1 MNILNEITWA
11 NASHAFFVFFKFNGN
26 EQVRAKQTS
35 FFSHFIKFMQLIWDF
50 QLEIYNL
57 NIGFVVIV
65 RNRSTSAPSDI
76 LYSSI
81 LMKKQP
87 IYDVFITISMG
98 LLVYTKSDYLLAV
111 LRYFSTVYRLRT
123 SIQLENIHH
132 VNFINFLST
141 RKIRNESLVRVL
153 KLSIL

>member
-1 MNILNEITWA
+1 M
-11 NASHAFFVFFKFNGN
+11 
-26 EQVRAKQTS
+26 RAKKTS
-35 FFSHFIKFMQLIWDF
+35 FFSHSIKIMQLIWDF

-65 RNRSTSAPSDI
+65 RNRSTSVPSDI

-81 LMKKQP
+81 LMMKQP

-98 LLVYTKSDYLLAV
+98 SFVNTKSDYLLAV
-111 LRYFSTVYRLRT
+111 LRCFSTVYRLRT

-132 VNFINFLST
+132 VNIIKFYQQEKFGMN
-141 RKIRNESLVRVL
+141 R
-153 KLSIL
+153 